1 MGSPTTARHLKSR
14 ELPIEPHL
22 LNVQRQRE
30 DMPGVTARLYRIRYR
45 SRIVSDT
52 RSDAVTTPLFRIFK
66 VYLYSRSQAVSRARR
81 ISQTSKYL
89 LSFCSR

>member
-30 DMPGVTARLYRIRYR
+30 DMPGVTARLYRIRYEIGCR
-45 SRIVSDT
+45 NDAAVPDLQGVS
-52 RSDAVTTPLFRIFK
+52 V
-66 VYLYSRSQAVSRARR
+66 
-81 ISQTSKYL
+81 
-89 LSFCSR
+89 